1 MLAPTHRGMHALFEK
16 NLYKVLQV
24 DPEAEQDVIA
34 AAYKA
39 LASKLDPNR
48 DITGVAEFR
57 MSELNRAYQVLA
69 DPSKRTAYDAEV
81 ERVAFAI
88 GIDGGP
94 NGSFRGGSLAER
106 VAQQGLADGDAQLQI
121 DFGRY
126 TGYTLGE
133 LVRSDPEYLQ
143 WLSRHSSGIRYRGPI
158 LRLLARREA
167 EKVPLNVKP

>member
-1 MLAPTHRGMHALFEK
+1 MHGLFEK

-24 DPEAEQDVIA
+24 DPEADQDVIA

-39 LASKLDPNR
+39 LAAKLHPER
-48 DITGVAEFR
+48 DISGVAEFR

-69 DPSKRTAYDAEV
+69 DPSKRSLYDLEI
-81 ERVAFAI
+81 ERVAIAV
-88 GIDGGP
+88 GIDEGP
-94 NGSFRGGSLAER
+94 NGVSRGGSLAER
-106 VAQQGLADGDAQLQI
+106 VAAHSLADGDERLQI

-143 WLSRHSSGIRYRGPI
+143 WLSRHSSGIRFRGPI
-158 LRLLARREA
+158 MRLLARRES
-167 EKVPLNVKP
+167 EKVPLTVRPER